1 MPNAIYRD
9 HMGSDLTIVNNARVS
24 FAKKSELVN
33 GKLKTEDEKLIGY
46 LARGVSSKEWEALL
60 NTMVNLESEEEA
72 RDIAERLTTMATHW
86 APFAGTSIQLEMKAP
101 VPIRTQCFKHKVG
114 FVESEESRRY
124 IKSTPEL
131 YIPDTFSS
139 IPDNVKQGAGD
150 VHPKSDILRTLYI
163 SQCNDAINTYEY
175 FISMGVAPEEARF
188 ILPQGVY
195 VNWIWTGSLASY
207 ARYYNQRSDA
217 HAQSA
222 SRDLAQEVGDIIYE
236 LFPVSWL
243 ALCPGYVPKINLA
256 TPVTPVQD
264 YSGVAFDRGVQVRL
278 PESNKHFMDLKNR

>member
-1 MPNAIYRD
+1 MSNAIYRD
-9 HMGSDLTIVNNARVS
+9 HMGSDLTVVNNARVS

-33 GKLKTEDEKLIGY
+33 GRLKPEDEKLISY
-46 LARGVSSKEWEALL
+46 LARGVSSKEWEKIIQEIVDTRDQIDA
-60 NTMVNLESEEEA
+60 A
-72 RDIAERLTTMATHW
+72 DIANMLTNMATHW

-131 YIPDTFSS
+131 YIPEAFHS
-139 IPDNVKQGAGD
+139 IPDNVKQGSGD
-150 VHPKSDILRTLYI
+150 VHPQSDILKKIYTA
-163 SQCNDAINTYEY
+163 QCMAAINTYEY
-175 FISMGVAPEEARF
+175 YIDIGVAPEEARF

-207 ARYYNQRSDA
+207 ARYYNQRSDQ
-217 HAQSA
+217 HAQTA
-222 SRDLAQEVGDIIYE
+222 SRDLAQEVADIIYP

-243 ALCPGYVPKINLA
+243 ALCPDYVPKVDLA
-256 TPVTPVQD
+256 TPVAPVEDKMRLVWPNDGPKVFRPD
-264 YSGVAFDRGVQVRL
+264 YRL
-278 PESNKHFMDLKNR
+278 N